1 MRIRLYLRGRRAL
14 ALRMIHRP
22 EAPAPA
28 VARCVAR
35 PVAAEWWSDAAV
47 HVAGLAAVTGA
58 VPVLIVLAAVLR
70 GDAAAVVGASVYGA
84 TLVLMVLC
92 SALYNMLPSGGWTW
106 LWRRLDHAAIYLK
119 IAGTYTPFALITEQG
134 GGLLAGVW
142 GAAALGVALKLAS
155 PSRFR
160 WAGLAL
166 YLGMGWS
173 GVIAGGAMMAALPG
187 SVVVLML
194 TGGLLYTVGVVFF
207 LWERLWF
214 QTAIWHVFVL
224 AASLVFYAAVMVQVV
239 AG

>member
-1 MRIRLYLRGRRAL
+1 MV
-14 ALRMIHRP
+14 HRP
-22 EAPAPA
+22 PPPAPH
-28 VARCVAR
+28 R
-35 PVAAEWWSDAAV
+35 PSRPIAAEWWSDAAV

-70 GDAAAVVGASVYGA
+70 GDAPAVVGASVYGA
-84 TLVLMVLC
+84 TLVLMILC
-92 SALYNMLPSGGWTW
+92 SALYNMLPQGDWTW

-119 IAGTYTPFALITEQG
+119 IAGTYTPFALISGQG

-142 GAAALGVALKLAS
+142 GAAFLGVALKLVS
-155 PSRFR
+155 PTRFR
-160 WAGLAL
+160 WTGLAL
-166 YLGMGWS
+166 YLGIGWS
-173 GVIAGGAMMAALPG
+173 GVVAGGAMMAALPVP
-187 SVVVLML
+187 VVGLML

>member
-1 MRIRLYLRGRRAL
+1 MTHEAARVV
-14 ALRMIHRP
+14 RP
-22 EAPAPA
+22 SA
-28 VARCVAR
+28 AR

-47 HVAGLAAVTGA
+47 HVAGLALVAGA
-58 VPVLIVLAAVLR
+58 VPVLIVLTALLR
-70 GDAAAVVGASVYGA
+70 GDAWSVVGTSVYGA
-84 TLVLMVLC
+84 TLALMILF
-92 SALYNMLPSGGWTW
+92 SALYNMLPQGGWTW

-119 IAGTYTPFALITEQG
+119 IAGTYTPFALISGQG

-142 GAAALGVALKLAS
+142 GAAALGVSLKLAS
-155 PSRFR
+155 PERFR
-160 WAGLAL
+160 WVALAL

-173 GVIAGGAMMAALPG
+173 GVVAGGAMLAALPG
-187 SVVVLML
+187 PVVVLML
-194 TGGLLYTVGVVFF
+194 IGGVLYSVGVVFF